1 MEPSEKHKML
11 LELLKSLTTEEDLI
25 ISIMLMMKEE
35 KHLNQLMKYIIKEK
49 NNLTIEKITKQAM
62 EITTE

>member
-1 MEPSEKHKML
+1 MELSEKHKML